1 MAISLPRKTF
11 QTGNTGHGISTCSSG
26 MVSCVP
32 EACFSG
38 RRFAVCL
45 LWERRSRCD
54 DRNICC
60 SCHRS
65 QKSAG
70 RRFLPVVSETGTG
83 TDPFGYGMLDR
94 NLYLGI
100 FELKIIRRKQT
111 MSFREINHK
120 NNEEYWERLELVME
134 RIEAVSEEEASSVE
148 ELYRGYFFE
157 MSELFLVLYKL
168 AEASLSGKLAEI
180 STLEG
185 KKINRRLYLDVQED
199 YADSYANPA
208 YAVSKMG
215 WEYGPLLSALDAR
228 LHGIY
233 TSCMEGNI
241 RYLCIYAELFVEIY
255 NCFEDAQNLNVHE
268 IRKCIYSFMHDY
280 TEIFNADAICR
291 LIDPE
296 YDYFTQIVM
305 EAELDHPAYLY
316 RYGLYIGKDE
326 TESAHF
332 LHSLTKQQMQAMAD
346 TFTEGYRIGFETTGK
361 DISKKSVVEIRYPL
375 GFERMVRAAVHNF
388 KKIGLQPVLRP
399 YSISLNKQFTYDHKE
414 DRGLWLDKALIERG
428 LEVDRTVWENH
439 KAIAPNYGGPA
450 VIEIFG
456 TKPFSPEQKEERVTY
471 TDKQREIDVY
481 ERSEKSQLINHYI
494 HGEERSFTIIA
505 YPVPSIG
512 EKYEEIFAETV
523 HINTLDYMLYR
534 NMQQKIIDVLDT
546 ADRVHIKGCNGNRT
560 DLYVKIHPL
569 SDPAKETAFENCVAD
584 VNIPVGEVF
593 TSPVLQKTEGK
604 LHVTQVYL
612 GEFLF
617 KNLELDFENG
627 RITAY
632 SCTNFDSEDESRKY
646 IEDNILFHHKTL
658 PMGEFAI
665 GTNTTAYRMARK
677 YQIADKL
684 PILIAEK
691 TGPHFAVG
699 DTCYTYDEDNMT
711 YNPDGK
717 AIIARDNEISIQR
730 KEDISKAYFNCHT
743 DITIPYDEL
752 GAITVV
758 RADGTT
764 TDIIRNGRFVV
775 PGTEPLNEPLDAM
788 EP

>member
-1 MAISLPRKTF
+1 
-11 QTGNTGHGISTCSSG
+11 
-26 MVSCVP
+26 
-32 EACFSG
+32 
-38 RRFAVCL
+38 
-45 LWERRSRCD
+45 
-54 DRNICC
+54 
-60 SCHRS
+60 
-65 QKSAG
+65 
-70 RRFLPVVSETGTG
+70 
-83 TDPFGYGMLDR
+83 
-94 NLYLGI
+94 
-100 FELKIIRRKQT
+100 

-185 KKINRRLYLDVQED
+185 KKINRRLYLDVQGD

-632 SCTNFDSEDESRKY
+632 SCTNFDSEDENRKY

-717 AIIARDNEISIQR
+717 AIIARDNEISIRR

>member
-1 MAISLPRKTF
+1 M
-11 QTGNTGHGISTCSSG
+11 GIITI
-26 MVSCVP
+26 
-32 EACFSG
+32 
-38 RRFAVCL
+38 
-45 LWERRSRCD
+45 LWEKWVEFRRDFYKITLAAMIAPLMYLVVFGMGIQTISHGEPYL
-54 DRNICC
+54 N
-60 SCHRS
+60 
-65 QKSAG
+65 
-70 RRFLPVVSETGTG
+70 FLIPGVVSLT
-83 TDPFGYGMLDR
+83 
-94 NLYLGI
+94 
-100 FELKIIRRKQT
+100 T
-111 MSFREINHK
+111 MNGSFNAI
-120 NNEEYWERLELVME
+120 
-134 RIEAVSEEEASSVE
+134 
-148 ELYRGYFFE
+148 
-157 MSELFLVLYKL
+157 
-168 AEASLSGKLAEI
+168 
-180 STLEG
+180 
-185 KKINRRLYLDVQED
+185 
-199 YADSYANPA
+199 
-208 YAVSKMG
+208 
-215 WEYGPLLSALDAR
+215 
-228 LHGIY
+228 
-233 TSCMEGNI
+233 
-241 RYLCIYAELFVEIY
+241 
-255 NCFEDAQNLNVHE
+255 AQNLNVHE
-268 IRKCIYSFMHDY
+268 IRKCMYSFMHDY

-569 SDPAKETAFENCVAD
+569 SDPTKETAFENCVAD

-632 SCTNFDSEDESRKY
+632 SCTNFDSEDENRKY

-717 AIIARDNEISIQR
+717 AIIARDNEISIRR

>member
-1 MAISLPRKTF
+1 
-11 QTGNTGHGISTCSSG
+11 
-26 MVSCVP
+26 
-32 EACFSG
+32 
-38 RRFAVCL
+38 
-45 LWERRSRCD
+45 
-54 DRNICC
+54 
-60 SCHRS
+60 
-65 QKSAG
+65 
-70 RRFLPVVSETGTG
+70 
-83 TDPFGYGMLDR
+83 
-94 NLYLGI
+94 
-100 FELKIIRRKQT
+100 

-148 ELYRGYFFE
+148 ELYRRYFFE

-375 GFERMVRAAVHNF
+375 GFE
-388 KKIGLQPVLRP
+388 
-399 YSISLNKQFTYDHKE
+399 
-414 DRGLWLDKALIERG
+414 
-428 LEVDRTVWENH
+428 
-439 KAIAPNYGGPA
+439 
-450 VIEIFG
+450 
-456 TKPFSPEQKEERVTY
+456 
-471 TDKQREIDVY
+471 
-481 ERSEKSQLINHYI
+481 
-494 HGEERSFTIIA
+494 ERSFTIIA

-632 SCTNFDSEDESRKY
+632 SCTNFDSEDENRKY

-717 AIIARDNEISIQR
+717 AIIARDNEISIRR

>member
-1 MAISLPRKTF
+1 M
-11 QTGNTGHGISTCSSG
+11 
-26 MVSCVP
+26 
-32 EACFSG
+32 
-38 RRFAVCL
+38 
-45 LWERRSRCD
+45 
-54 DRNICC
+54 
-60 SCHRS
+60 
-65 QKSAG
+65 
-70 RRFLPVVSETGTG
+70 
-83 TDPFGYGMLDR
+83 
-94 NLYLGI
+94 
-100 FELKIIRRKQT
+100 
-111 MSFREINHK
+111 
-120 NNEEYWERLELVME
+120 
-134 RIEAVSEEEASSVE
+134 
-148 ELYRGYFFE
+148 
-157 MSELFLVLYKL
+157 
-168 AEASLSGKLAEI
+168 
-180 STLEG
+180 
-185 KKINRRLYLDVQED
+185 
-199 YADSYANPA
+199 
-208 YAVSKMG
+208 
-215 WEYGPLLSALDAR
+215 
-228 LHGIY
+228 
-233 TSCMEGNI
+233 
-241 RYLCIYAELFVEIY
+241 EIY

-268 IRKCIYSFMHDY
+268 IRKCMYSFMHDY

-428 LEVDRTVWENH
+428 LEVDRTVWEKH

-632 SCTNFDSEDESRKY
+632 SCTNFDSEDENRKY

-717 AIIARDNEISIQR
+717 AIIARDNEISIRR

>member
-1 MAISLPRKTF
+1 
-11 QTGNTGHGISTCSSG
+11 
-26 MVSCVP
+26 
-32 EACFSG
+32 
-38 RRFAVCL
+38 
-45 LWERRSRCD
+45 
-54 DRNICC
+54 
-60 SCHRS
+60 
-65 QKSAG
+65 
-70 RRFLPVVSETGTG
+70 
-83 TDPFGYGMLDR
+83 
-94 NLYLGI
+94 
-100 FELKIIRRKQT
+100 
-111 MSFREINHK
+111 
-120 NNEEYWERLELVME
+120 
-134 RIEAVSEEEASSVE
+134 
-148 ELYRGYFFE
+148 
-157 MSELFLVLYKL
+157 
-168 AEASLSGKLAEI
+168 
-180 STLEG
+180 
-185 KKINRRLYLDVQED
+185 
-199 YADSYANPA
+199 
-208 YAVSKMG
+208 
-215 WEYGPLLSALDAR
+215 
-228 LHGIY
+228 
-233 TSCMEGNI
+233 MEGNI

-632 SCTNFDSEDESRKY
+632 SCTNFDSEDENRKY

-717 AIIARDNEISIQR
+717 AIIARDNEISIRR

-775 PGTEPLNEPLDAM
+775 PGTEPLNEPLDVM

>member
-1 MAISLPRKTF
+1 
-11 QTGNTGHGISTCSSG
+11 
-26 MVSCVP
+26 
-32 EACFSG
+32 
-38 RRFAVCL
+38 
-45 LWERRSRCD
+45 
-54 DRNICC
+54 
-60 SCHRS
+60 
-65 QKSAG
+65 
-70 RRFLPVVSETGTG
+70 
-83 TDPFGYGMLDR
+83 
-94 NLYLGI
+94 
-100 FELKIIRRKQT
+100 

-388 KKIGLQPVLRP
+388 N
-399 YSISLNKQFTYDHKE
+399 S
-414 DRGLWLDKALIERG
+414 
-428 LEVDRTVWENH
+428 
-439 KAIAPNYGGPA
+439 
-450 VIEIFG
+450 
-456 TKPFSPEQKEERVTY
+456 
-471 TDKQREIDVY
+471 
-481 ERSEKSQLINHYI
+481 
-494 HGEERSFTIIA
+494 
-505 YPVPSIG
+505 
-512 EKYEEIFAETV
+512 
-523 HINTLDYMLYR
+523 
-534 NMQQKIIDVLDT
+534 
-546 ADRVHIKGCNGNRT
+546 
-560 DLYVKIHPL
+560 
-569 SDPAKETAFENCVAD
+569 
-584 VNIPVGEVF
+584 
-593 TSPVLQKTEGK
+593 
-604 LHVTQVYL
+604 
-612 GEFLF
+612 
-617 KNLELDFENG
+617 
-627 RITAY
+627 ITA
-632 SCTNFDSEDESRKY
+632 
-646 IEDNILFHHKTL
+646 
-658 PMGEFAI
+658 
-665 GTNTTAYRMARK
+665 
-677 YQIADKL
+677 
-684 PILIAEK
+684 
-691 TGPHFAVG
+691 GP
-699 DTCYTYDEDNMT
+699 
-711 YNPDGK
+711 P
-717 AIIARDNEISIQR
+717 
-730 KEDISKAYFNCHT
+730 
-743 DITIPYDEL
+743 
-752 GAITVV
+752 
-758 RADGTT
+758 
-764 TDIIRNGRFVV
+764 
-775 PGTEPLNEPLDAM
+775 
-788 EP
+788 

>member
-148 ELYRGYFFE
+148 ELYRRYFFE

-215 WEYGPLLSALDAR
+215 WEYGLLLSALDAR

-632 SCTNFDSEDESRKY
+632 SCTNFDSEDENRKY

-691 TGPHFAVG
+691 TDPHFAVG

-717 AIIARDNEISIQR
+717 AIIARDNEISIRR

>member
-1 MAISLPRKTF
+1 M
-11 QTGNTGHGISTCSSG
+11 
-26 MVSCVP
+26 
-32 EACFSG
+32 
-38 RRFAVCL
+38 
-45 LWERRSRCD
+45 
-54 DRNICC
+54 
-60 SCHRS
+60 
-65 QKSAG
+65 
-70 RRFLPVVSETGTG
+70 
-83 TDPFGYGMLDR
+83 
-94 NLYLGI
+94 
-100 FELKIIRRKQT
+100 
-111 MSFREINHK
+111 
-120 NNEEYWERLELVME
+120 
-134 RIEAVSEEEASSVE
+134 
-148 ELYRGYFFE
+148 
-157 MSELFLVLYKL
+157 
-168 AEASLSGKLAEI
+168 
-180 STLEG
+180 
-185 KKINRRLYLDVQED
+185 
-199 YADSYANPA
+199 
-208 YAVSKMG
+208 
-215 WEYGPLLSALDAR
+215 DAR

-268 IRKCIYSFMHDY
+268 IRKCMYSFMHDY

-428 LEVDRTVWENH
+428 LEVDRTVWEKH

-471 TDKQREIDVY
+471 TEKQREIDVY

-632 SCTNFDSEDESRKY
+632 SCTNFDSEDENHKY

-717 AIIARDNEISIQR
+717 AIIARDNEISIRR

-758 RADGTT
+758 RADGTM

>member
-1 MAISLPRKTF
+1 M
-11 QTGNTGHGISTCSSG
+11 
-26 MVSCVP
+26 
-32 EACFSG
+32 
-38 RRFAVCL
+38 
-45 LWERRSRCD
+45 
-54 DRNICC
+54 
-60 SCHRS
+60 
-65 QKSAG
+65 
-70 RRFLPVVSETGTG
+70 
-83 TDPFGYGMLDR
+83 
-94 NLYLGI
+94 
-100 FELKIIRRKQT
+100 
-111 MSFREINHK
+111 
-120 NNEEYWERLELVME
+120 
-134 RIEAVSEEEASSVE
+134 
-148 ELYRGYFFE
+148 
-157 MSELFLVLYKL
+157 
-168 AEASLSGKLAEI
+168 
-180 STLEG
+180 
-185 KKINRRLYLDVQED
+185 
-199 YADSYANPA
+199 
-208 YAVSKMG
+208 
-215 WEYGPLLSALDAR
+215 
-228 LHGIY
+228 
-233 TSCMEGNI
+233 
-241 RYLCIYAELFVEIY
+241 EIY

-268 IRKCIYSFMHDY
+268 IRKCMYSFMHDY

-428 LEVDRTVWENH
+428 LEVDRTVWEKH

-534 NMQQKIIDVLDT
+534 DMQQKIIDVLDT

-632 SCTNFDSEDESRKY
+632 SCTNFDSEDENHKY

-717 AIIARDNEISIQR
+717 AIIARDNEISIRR